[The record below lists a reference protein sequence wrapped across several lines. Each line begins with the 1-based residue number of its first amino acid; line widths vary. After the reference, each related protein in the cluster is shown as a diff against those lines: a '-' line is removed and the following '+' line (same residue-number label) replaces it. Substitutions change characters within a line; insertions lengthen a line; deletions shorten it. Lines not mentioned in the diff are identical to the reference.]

1 MIDTNRKKL
10 TPPEVAKLWG
20 VSADKVLTW
29 IRSGELRAINAA
41 TSQRGRPRYLI
52 DVKDLEDF
60 ETRRAVL
67 AGDPERKIGKKR
79 RKKAASGIVEFY

>member
-60 ETRRAVL
+60 EARRTVL
-67 AGDPERKIGKKR
+67 ASGPEKKLKKR
-79 RKKAASGIVEFY
+79 RNTTVRGVVKFF